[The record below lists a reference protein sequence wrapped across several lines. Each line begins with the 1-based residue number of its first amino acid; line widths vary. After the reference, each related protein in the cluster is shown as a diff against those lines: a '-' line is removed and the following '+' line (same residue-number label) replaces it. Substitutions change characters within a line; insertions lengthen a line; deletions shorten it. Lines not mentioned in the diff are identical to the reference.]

1 MTYQITTSY
10 PDGRTETRDATPEEV
25 AQREA
30 DIAAA
35 EEQRLAEEAAYLEHQ
50 TNLLGGLDKL
60 INLGL
65 TEPEAAAVSNIHDVA
80 ALRSFMANR

>member
-1 MTYQITTSY
+1 MTYKITTSY

-35 EEQRLAEEAAYLEHQ
+35 EAYEVEEQARLAAHQ
-50 TNLLGGLDKL
+50 
-60 INLGL
+60 
-65 TEPEAAAVSNIHDVA
+65 AAAAGAVA
-80 ALRSFMANR
+80 RFTELGFSDEEIAVVLGHSVEQVQATR

>member
-35 EEQRLAEEAAYLEHQ
+35 EAQQAEEQARVEAYQ
-50 TNLLGGLDKL
+50 
-60 INLGL
+60 
-65 TEPEAAAVSNIHDVA
+65 AAAAGAVA
-80 ALRSFMANR
+80 KFTELGFSDDQIAVVLGHSVEQVQATR